1 MRNRR
6 EPSPRNFDLPRILEL
21 RLLDETFVPGP
32 PVKAGSA
39 KYRQGIICKIGD

>member
-39 KYRQGIICKIGD
+39 KYRHGIICRIGD